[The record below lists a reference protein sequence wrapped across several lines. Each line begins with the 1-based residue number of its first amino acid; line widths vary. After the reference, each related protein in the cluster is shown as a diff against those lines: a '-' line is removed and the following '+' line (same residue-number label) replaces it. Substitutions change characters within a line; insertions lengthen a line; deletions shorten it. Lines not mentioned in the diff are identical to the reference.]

1 MPAVQRVGDADGAGG
16 VASGGVGSVRVN
28 GRAVIVNGNS
38 VSAHPC
44 CGRKGCPPIHCSATT
59 SGGSGS
65 VRAGGVPI
73 VYTGAGDTCGHA
85 RSGGSDNVRVA
96 A

>member
-28 GRAVIVNGNS
+28 GRAVIVDGNS

-44 CGRKGCPPIHCSATT
+44 CGQRGCSPIHCSAVTA
-59 SGGSGS
+59 GGSGS
-65 VRAGGVPI
+65 VRAGGIPVL
-73 VYTGAGDTCGHA
+73 YTGSGDTCGHA
-85 RSGGSDNVRVA
+85 RSGGSGDVRVA